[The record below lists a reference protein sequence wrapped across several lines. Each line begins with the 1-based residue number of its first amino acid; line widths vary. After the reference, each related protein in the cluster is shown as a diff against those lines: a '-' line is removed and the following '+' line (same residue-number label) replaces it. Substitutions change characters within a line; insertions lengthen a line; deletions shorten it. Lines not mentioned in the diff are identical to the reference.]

1 MQINVQNI
9 QNIEKITLKIIYEQT
24 PTKFE
29 CNINEILE
37 NVLIKFAN
45 ENNLAYKS
53 IYFLYSGSSL
63 FPTQIEKPISEIITL
78 RDKTEKIMQLL
89 AYQLELD
96 IIQEDEI
103 IIILSIESVK
113 IVKLTGKKGEKMK
126 DIIKDSIKLDLNWC
140 TFKYKN
146 NEIDLEQKF
155 DDIADGEDKRQL
167 KIDFTVNY
175 TIPLIV
181 NFVSGK
187 KIYSIQC
194 LLRDRI
200 NDKIDNYFSKK
211 KLDSYDYD
219 LYYENKI
226 FVGYYSKIFYEI
238 ISEDKINNSICND
251 NADNNTKES
260 FPTIE
265 NLNDSNQINFNFNI
279 KEKKIVLPINEKN
292 NRKIEIE
299 IKIIL
304 KSCSVRYKRKISKC
318 CNKFKDCVKDILHC
332 SGYIIGFAL
341 GLFIAFIILGGW
353 IVFV

>member
-24 PTKFE
+24 STKFE

-45 ENNLAYKS
+45 ENNLVYKS

-63 FPTQIEKPISEIITL
+63 LPAQIKKPISEIITP

-89 AYQLELD
+89 AYKLELD

-113 IVKLTGKKGEKMK
+113 IVKLTGKKGEKIK

-155 DDIADGEDKRQL
+155 DDIANDEDKKL
-167 KIDFTVNY
+167 KLLVLIVNY

-181 NFVSGK
+181 NFIYGK
-187 KIYSIQC
+187 KKHSIHC
-194 LLRDRI
+194 LLGDKI
-200 NDKIDNYFSKK
+200 NDMIKKYFEEKH
-211 KLDSYDYD
+211 LDSDDYN
-219 LYYENKI
+219 LFYENKEI
-226 FVGYYSKIFYEI
+226 ECYKKFYEI
-238 ISEDKINNSICND
+238 ISEDKIQNSFQDD
-251 NADNNTKES
+251 NADNITVKS
-260 FPTIE
+260 FPSSETIDE
-265 NLNDSNQINFNFNI
+265 LSKNKFKV
-279 KEKKIVLPINEKN
+279 KEKKIARPLKEITKREIS
-292 NRKIEIE
+292 IEFKVIQ
-299 IKIIL
+299 KD
-304 KSCSVRYKRKISKC
+304 CSIRYKRKLSNCLDSLKSCLPDCLKNLANIIS
-318 CNKFKDCVKDILHC
+318 C
-332 SGYIIGFAL
+332 SICLLITL
-341 GLFIAFIILGGW
+341 GLFFGFW
-353 IVFV
+353 FF

>member
-24 PTKFE
+24 STKFE

-45 ENNLAYKS
+45 ENNLVYKS

-63 FPTQIEKPISEIITL
+63 FPTQIKKPISEIITL

-113 IVKLTGKKGEKMK
+113 IVKLTGKKGEKIK

-187 KIYSIQC
+187 KMDSIQC

-200 NDKIDNYFSKK
+200 YDKIKNYFIEK

-219 LYYENKI
+219 LFYENKI
-226 FVGYYSKIFYEI
+226 IVNYYSKIFYEI
-238 ISEDKINNSICND
+238 ISEDKINNSLCND
-251 NADNNTKES
+251 NIDNNTIES
-260 FPTIE
+260 FPTTD
-265 NLNDSNQINFNFNI
+265 NLNDSNQKNFNI

-292 NRKIEIE
+292 NRKI
-299 IKIIL
+299 
-304 KSCSVRYKRKISKC
+304 
-318 CNKFKDCVKDILHC
+318 
-332 SGYIIGFAL
+332 
-341 GLFIAFIILGGW
+341 
-353 IVFV
+353 

>member
-1 MQINVQNI
+1 MQINVQK
-9 QNIEKITLKIIYEQT
+9 IEKITLKIIYEQT
-24 PTKFE
+24 PTEFE
-29 CNINEILE
+29 CNINEILD
-37 NVLIKFAN
+37 NFLIRFAN
-45 ENNLAYKS
+45 ENNLDYKS

-63 FPTQIEKPISEIITL
+63 LPTQIKKPISEIITP

-89 AYQLELD
+89 AYKLELD

-113 IVKLTGKKGEKMK
+113 IVKLTGKKGEKIK

-219 LYYENKI
+219 LYFENKI

-251 NADNNTKES
+251 NIDNNTIES
-260 FPTIE
+260 LPKTE
-265 NLNDSNQINFNFNI
+265 NLNDSNQNCNI
-279 KEKKIVLPINEKN
+279 KEKKN
-292 NRKIEIE
+292 
-299 IKIIL
+299 
-304 KSCSVRYKRKISKC
+304 SSSYK
-318 CNKFKDCVKDILHC
+318 
-332 SGYIIGFAL
+332 
-341 GLFIAFIILGGW
+341 
-353 IVFV
+353 